1 MSDLRNDTT
10 TATSYGKKAV
20 IAAVLATV
28 ALVGS
33 VVLAAYGIVCPTSSG
48 ACLPSGINAFLSGT
62 SVFLIVT
69 GTLLGILGILA
80 AVESLAIKEATSKS
94 YVALVILL
102 VSAIGISGNVYQFAI
117 LELVGI
123 LFR

>member
-20 IAAVLATV
+20 IVAVLATV

-33 VVLAAYGIVCPTSSG
+33 VVLTAYGIVCPTSSG

-62 SVFLIVT
+62 SVFLLVA
-69 GTLLGILGILA
+69 GTLLGLLGILA
-80 AVESLAIKEATSKS
+80 AVESLAIKETTSKS
-94 YVALVILL
+94 YVALIILL
-102 VSAIGISGNVYQFAI
+102 VSAIGISGNVYQFFI

>member
-1 MSDLRNDTT
+1 MSNLQKDMPAT
-10 TATSYGKKAV
+10 TSYGKKAV
-20 IAAVLATV
+20 IAAMLATV
-28 ALVGS
+28 TLVGS
-33 VVLAAYGIVCPTSSG
+33 VVLTAYGIVCPTSSG
-48 ACLPSGINAFLSGT
+48 ACLPSGINALLSGT
-62 SVFLIVT
+62 SVFLLVA

-80 AVESLAIKEATSKS
+80 AVESLAVKETTSKS

-102 VSAIGISGNVYQFAI
+102 VSAVGISGNVYQFVI

>member
-1 MSDLRNDTT
+1 MSDLLNDTPV
-10 TATSYGKKAV
+10 ATSYGKKAV

-33 VVLAAYGIVCPTSSG
+33 VVLTAYGIVCPTSSG
-48 ACLPSGINAFLSGT
+48 VCLPSGINAFLSGA
-62 SVFLIVT
+62 SVFLLAA
-69 GTLLGILGILA
+69 GTLLAILGILA
-80 AVESLAIKEATSKS
+80 AVESIAVKENTSKS
-94 YVALVILL
+94 YVALAILL
-102 VSAIGISGNVYQFAI
+102 VSAIGISGTVYQFVI